1 MRVILSLVVEK
12 EGSIENF
19 ILKQGDFRSKQVAQ
33 VWNPTKTVHKYIVD
47 LAKTQ
52 RNIEIC
58 EINLDTYVVDDV
70 AEEFNVQK
78 I

>member
-33 VWNPTKTVHKYIVD
+33 V
-47 LAKTQ
+47 
-52 RNIEIC
+52 
-58 EINLDTYVVDDV
+58 
-70 AEEFNVQK
+70 
-78 I
+78 